1 MRAGKVIPRSAS
13 DEGIPWRF
21 EGSDGAG
28 ECAGLAFTMDCCTA
42 ATGGPVSI
50 ALLFGTGVAMSLGH
64 CIGMCGPLVSAFALA
79 QRDADRPR
87 LYLAAPLLVYQAGRV
102 TAYACIGLAMG
113 LIGAAASLAGEPRVL
128 MGVLSAATGA
138 LMLLAGTS
146 LLGWLPLQ
154 RWFEAAP
161 FARRVGQAVGRFL
174 RVRRWSSRF
183 LLGIANGLLPCGP
196 VAAAAIAAAST
207 GTAGKGALAM
217 AAFGAGTVPALLVLG
232 LGAGAMSVGV
242 RTRLYRLG
250 AALVLL
256 LGAQLVLRALHAFGA
271 IGPARLGSVVLW

>member
-1 MRAGKVIPRSAS
+1 
-13 DEGIPWRF
+13 
-21 EGSDGAG
+21 
-28 ECAGLAFTMDCCTA
+28 MDCCTA

-64 CIGMCGPLVSAFALA
+64 CIGMCGPLVSAFAVA
-79 QRDADRPR
+79 QREGDRPR
-87 LYLAAPLLVYQAGRV
+87 LYLAGPLLVYQAGRV
-102 TAYACIGLAMG
+102 TAYAAIGVAMG
-113 LIGAAASLAGEPRVL
+113 LAGVAASLAGGPRAL
-128 MGVLSAATGA
+128 MGVLSATTGA
-138 LMLLAGTS
+138 LMLLAGAS

-161 FARRVGQAVGRFL
+161 FARSVGEAIGRSL

-183 LLGIANGLLPCGP
+183 LLGIANGFLPCGP

-217 AAFGAGTVPALLVLG
+217 AAFGAGTVPALVVLG
-232 LGAGAMSVGV
+232 LGADALNAGV
-242 RTRLYRLG
+242 RARLYRVG

-256 LGAQLVLRALHAFGA
+256 LGAQLMLRALHAFGA
-271 IGPARLGSVVLW
+271 IGPARLGAVVLW